1 MTDIADY
8 NDDGTV
14 SKKEKKR
21 FAKEVENN
29 GGTVDNTVG
38 AKKYWEQQQG
48 SSGTTGYGQY
58 VYITIPGFGPDVNG
72 KPTDLAI
79 TSTTA
84 GKNLFVALR
93 ESNDPRLLAWKKT
106 TGLGWADAQ
115 KLWNSTIDYAAK
127 VSSGRSASGID
138 GTVNLSEIQNST
150 GFADY
155 IAGGGKS
162 SGGTST
168 YISYTDPVKAAKD
181 LNSEMRTY
189 LGRDATT
196 KEVNDYIKQ
205 LHKAQAKSPGTST
218 VSGSTQVSQ
227 QSGFDE
233 EDFLLRYVVA
243 KVDFKKV
250 KTGEARKS
258 LDGIKNLAKDFGVLD
273 NLSVSERRKYA
284 KQLMLGK
291 VDETTL
297 YQKFGDIAKSA
308 YPAFASMV
316 QPNETLRQALNNY
329 VGTYASLLELDESD
343 VNIKDVASKAT
354 MNVNG
359 EYKPVSLFEYEKAVR
374 KDPKFQYTKLA
385 HQEAADFGKAFA
397 RAMGVNL

>member
-1 MTDIADY
+1 MTIDIADY
-8 NDDGTV
+8 NGDGTV
-14 SKKEKKR
+14 TKKERERFQKR
-21 FAKEVENN
+21 VEKF
-29 GGTVDNTVG
+29 GGDTYKASSQFYKD
-38 AKKYWEQQQG
+38 QQQG
-48 SSGTTGYGQY
+48 GSGVTGGSRYI
-58 VYITIPGFGPDVNG
+58 YITIPGFGTEVNG

-79 TSTTA
+79 TSATT
-84 GKNLFVALR
+84 GKDLFVAMR

-115 KLWNSTIDYAAK
+115 KLWNSAIDYAAK

-138 GTVNLSEIQNST
+138 GTVNFNEIQNST

-155 IAGGGKS
+155 LAGGGKS

-189 LGRDATT
+189 LGRNATT

-205 LHKAQAKSPGTST
+205 LHKAQAKSPGKTS

-250 KTGEARKS
+250 KTGEARAA

-354 MNVNG
+354 MNLNG
-359 EYKPVSLFEYEKAVR
+359 EYKPVSLFEYEKAIR
-374 KDPKFQYTKLA
+374 KDPRFQYTKQA

-397 RAMGVNL
+397 RAMGVNI